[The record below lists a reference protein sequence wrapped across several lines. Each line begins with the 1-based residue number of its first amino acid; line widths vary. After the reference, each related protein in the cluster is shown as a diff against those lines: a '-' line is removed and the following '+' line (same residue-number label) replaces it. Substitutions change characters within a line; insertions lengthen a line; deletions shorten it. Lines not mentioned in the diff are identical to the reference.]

1 MEDMIKYDLKSIV
14 NKIETSTNQ
23 TAYLSTK
30 LDEEYIIGNVD
41 TTDLE
46 ELGFTIL
53 YTSNDCGVK
62 TPIYRYGNIEAIYV
76 GQLLH
81 VYKIA

>member
-14 NKIETSTNQ
+14 NKIETSTGQ
-23 TAYLSTK
+23 IAYLSKK

-46 ELGFTIL
+46 KLGFTLL
-53 YTSNDCGVK
+53 YISNDCGLR